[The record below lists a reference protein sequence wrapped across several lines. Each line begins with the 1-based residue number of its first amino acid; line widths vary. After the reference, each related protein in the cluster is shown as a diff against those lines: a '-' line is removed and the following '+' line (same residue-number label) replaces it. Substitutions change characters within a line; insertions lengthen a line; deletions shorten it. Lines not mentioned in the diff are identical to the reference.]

1 MTITRSEY
9 ADYLRLKRADPDT
22 IAPYMGEQSPSE
34 HRSRRTNMKFYNE
47 KTKELADTQIIA
59 ALKSAI
65 KDYEDGAI
73 IECENTLIDIVNAIR
88 EFDK

>member
-1 MTITRSEY
+1 
-9 ADYLRLKRADPDT
+9 
-22 IAPYMGEQSPSE
+22 
-34 HRSRRTNMKFYNE
+34 MKYYNE
-47 KTKELADTQIIA
+47 KTKELADTEIIA